1 MKVLGG
7 EEKKDITDNNNQSS
21 NRQLLYQVLNMS
33 QLNLAAKIIQWI

>member
-33 QLNLAAKIIQWI
+33 QLNLAAKIIQ